1 MQESKAVARR
11 AHREFYG
18 LAAKATLTAVHPG
31 FVRLDCLVHLA
42 ALAAPFALAALFAFS
57 RATAALSTKPT
68 SCFSTRYLKSPSTNL
83 RAA

>member
-1 MQESKAVARR
+1 
-11 AHREFYG
+11 
-18 LAAKATLTAVHPG
+18 LAALST
-31 FVRLDCLVHLA
+31 LA

-68 SCFSTRYLKSPSTNL
+68 SRFSTRYLKSTSTNL